1 MNFVDIFTI
10 VAFIFAVLTMTRAII
25 FTWLYATR
33 ETPVMRYYREAKFM
47 WIASLAFLVVSAATN
62 GRLPTAVAVL
72 IVVVAAIVAAVPI
85 VVLNRIRTQR
95 QPTFVDQIAADDR
108 AERNR

>member
-1 MNFVDIFTI
+1 MSFVDILTI
-10 VAFIFAVLTMTRAII
+10 VAFVFAMLTMIRAIV
-25 FTWLYATR
+25 FTWLYATT
-33 ETPVMRYYREAKFM
+33 ETPAVRHYREAKFM
-47 WIASLAFLVVSAATN
+47 WIASLIFLVVSAATN
-62 GRLPTAVAVL
+62 GRLPLAVAVL
-72 IVVVAAIVAAVPI
+72 IVVVAVIVAAVPI